1 MIKLFRKIRQNLL
14 TENKFSKYLLYA
26 IGEIFL
32 VVIGI
37 LIALQINNLNEA
49 NKTRLKEVS
58 YLENIK
64 SDLKLTNLEI
74 DEYVS
79 TRTQR
84 AIAANSVLEHYNGK
98 PVTDWDEFNK
108 HTIDVYTWQRFYQID
123 NTFQELMNSG
133 NLAIIS
139 NDSIKNELLTL
150 DKLFKKLKF
159 TEDHFRYDTEITLY
173 EPSYEMTDIYTLSN
187 NYFYQKSGGKKGAK
201 GNLNDD
207 NFREILKDQKQKN
220 GFAFAAMY
228 FTGMNRSLMDIK
240 EKNKNLISLIDSE
253 LNE

>member
-1 MIKLFRKIRQNLL
+1 MIKFFRKIRHQLLAQNR
-14 TENKFSKYLLYA
+14 FSKYLIYA
-26 IGEIFL
+26 IGEIVL

-37 LIALQINNLNEA
+37 LIALQINNLNETK
-49 NKTRLKEVS
+49 KTRLKEVT

-64 SDLKLTNLEI
+64 GDLKLTNLEI
-74 DEYVS
+74 DEYV
-79 TRTQR
+79 TNRAQR

-98 PVTDWDEFNK
+98 PVTDWNEFNK

-139 NDSIKNELLTL
+139 NDSIKNEMLTI

-173 EPSYEMTDIYTLSN
+173 EPSYEMTDIYSLSN
-187 NYFYQKSGGKKGAK
+187 NYFYQKSDGKKGAL
-201 GNLNDD
+201 GNLNEMD
-207 NFREILKDQKQKN
+207 FQEMLQDQKQKN

-228 FTGMNRSLMDIK
+228 FTGMNNTLLHIK
-240 EKNKNLISLIDSE
+240 EKNKQLITLIDSE
-253 LNE
+253 LDK